1 MKVLIKRGFLELKVR
16 VMNPL
21 RMCSGIVVRGF
32 GIEAARDEYVEN
44 SAGQLAAA
52 AFVSGRA
59 LIIYLF
65 AFRQS
70 KIRNVTGLN
79 II

>member
-44 SAGQLAAA
+44 SAGQLAGGA
-52 AFVSGRA
+52 VVCGRPHINYIFG
-59 LIIYLF
+59 LG
-65 AFRQS
+65 QS

>member
-52 AFVSGRA
+52 ASVHS
-59 LIIYLF
+59 
-65 AFRQS
+65 
-70 KIRNVTGLN
+70 
-79 II
+79 

>member
-52 AFVSGRA
+52 AIVSGPA
-59 LIIYLF
+59 NIIYIF
-65 AFRQS
+65 SFRPS
-70 KIRNVTGLN
+70 KKRKLN
-79 II
+79 RL